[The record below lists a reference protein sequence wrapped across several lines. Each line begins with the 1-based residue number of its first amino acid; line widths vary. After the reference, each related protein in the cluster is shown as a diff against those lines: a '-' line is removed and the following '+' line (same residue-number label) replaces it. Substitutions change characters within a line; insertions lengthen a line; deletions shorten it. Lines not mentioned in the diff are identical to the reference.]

1 MELTD
6 TQLTSLYRWLVLG
19 RQLEKTMTKLPG
31 YHPGV
36 GEEAVIVGSFFGLRE
51 DDYIAPHY
59 RGALVAAH
67 MRGADLRRL
76 IAGVLGKVTAYNR
89 GRFRG
94 DIYMPLQ
101 FNTLGMFSGVLGA
114 TLSIATGIALTAKV
128 RARGDIVV
136 TTFGEG
142 TSNLGAFHESIN
154 LAASLSLPIVYVC
167 QNNRYA
173 MSTPAQQAM
182 KCRSVA
188 DRAAGYGIPGLQ
200 VDGNDV
206 LAVHQAVQTSV
217 SRARAGGGPSLID
230 AQTYRISGHY
240 SADPAVYQAAAER
253 EAWQQRDPLALF
265 RNRLLSGG
273 LLNESSASAMDEAAA
288 TEVNSALAQAEAD
301 PPPGAEVLGL
311 SDVFAPDNAEVATR

>member
-1 MELTD
+1 MELND
-6 TQLTSLYRWLVLG
+6 TQLTSLYRWLTLG

-59 RGALVAAH
+59 RGALLAAH

-76 IAGVLGKVTAYNR
+76 IAGVFGKATAYNR
-89 GRFRG
+89 GRYRG
-94 DIYMPLQ
+94 DICMPLQ

-114 TLSIATGIALTAKV
+114 SLNLATGIALTAKT
-128 RARGDIVV
+128 RARGGVVV

-182 KCRSVA
+182 RCRSVA
-188 DRAAGYGIPGLQ
+188 DRAVGYGIPGLQ

-217 SRARAGGGPSLID
+217 SRARAGDGPSLID

-240 SADPAVYQAAAER
+240 SADPAAYQVAAER
-253 EAWQQRDPLALF
+253 EAWQQRDPLAQF
-265 RNRLLSGG
+265 RNQLLGRG
-273 LLNESSASAMDEAAA
+273 LITEAAA
-288 TEVNSALAQAEAD
+288 ITMDETAAADVNSALAQAEAD
-301 PPPGAEVLGL
+301 PAPGPEALGL
-311 SDVFAPDNAEVATR
+311 ADLFAPDDLEVTTR